1 MENNLISIGILV
13 ILAGFAL
20 VFIGSLTGTQKDT
33 KIAIGGFIG
42 PFPFGFAND
51 KTMLYFVMGL
61 SLFIF
66 ISFIYNTLSSL

>member
-1 MENNLISIGILV
+1 MPIGVLVVFLGMALIVIG
-13 ILAGFAL
+13 AL
-20 VFIGSLTGTQKDT
+20 SSVKERET
-33 KIAIGGFIG
+33 KTRVAIGGFIG

-66 ISFIYNTLSSL
+66 ISFIVLNSILNK